1 MAEQNS
7 ISTLLPE
14 LLRLFNNS
22 VESFEKV
29 NQAITSNRE
38 SVTIDLQ
45 GGDGTISRV
54 TIPSFGFL
62 KNSVDRLDRNIQT
75 ITNVDGGNSSIRLS
89 DGTFRKLVL
98 ANLPSEAQDLNELNS
113 VNTFDIKPNWFFE
126 ELINPL
132 LYVSFNITGQVPIN
146 TERAIVRRYI
156 LETNTKSKVNFFEN
170 SYKGRSDISFDSFIQ
185 EMVERNISY
194 VLDESVVDLPPRS
207 KRYNGKF
214 SVIRISDIDVTQEIN
229 GVSVTS
235 KKKLFKLNKLSY
247 NDSETDFNDTIQLK
261 VGDSLEV
268 IADSIDTRYRII
280 QIDSSTNSVV
290 LELVEGSR
298 TISIGSD
305 VLKIGSG
312 LNDDV
317 EVDVTVGFDERC
329 VTFIKPIDPNSK
341 IPSVNWSPGSA
352 FYTNDLTTLN
362 EDGTQQTLSQFY
374 QNSAIDFGKFLL
386 SFAQDKF
393 PSSKE
398 GINPNS
404 PGLSPDNFKV
414 VPINR
419 QITDAGAVVELEDLN
434 NQKITLEAKLKE
446 LDDAISKKRSR
457 IQSTNYTTEVERD
470 TDKNELQGLITER
483 SSQSELYSSVVKE
496 ISSKSEDNSVSSISP
511 KYRVRGFWKLP
522 EEKSSEATGAQEII
536 KFKIRYR
543 YLSQDG
549 AANPVDQFTF
559 QDGEAESQ
567 GAFSNYNELE
577 SVLRPRIKNDVT
589 GQYEWAPIQNDN
601 ADEININQLDIPIRK
616 GEIVEVQVKSIS
628 EAGWPSNP
636 LESVW
641 SDPIRIEFP
650 SDLSSDNA
658 IDQILQQN
666 TEDLARVKLEED
678 LNSKGINEHLS
689 TQFTANE
696 KFFAHTAS
704 SIASGFLSSEQ
715 TPIDLFSKLT
725 DMQNRLDQFEEI
737 LRTAKGELSITLVDD
752 QGNSIKINR
761 DATTKVFSG
770 FYSDEVLDLDDP
782 RGAIISKTFFLNI
795 ANSEQTTLQ
804 LISSIAGSRTRMVK
818 QSEDPSFSITQA
830 SGGSVILP
838 ATYEWLDNSSANQTD
853 NRPTYSTSDSDYNT
867 VRKYDLVP
875 ITLTNPVV
883 DANDKYGQIKS
894 LSPFQSSQNK
904 NQFLYSRFSDV
915 SSDSNF
921 YSYINPDGEYVIN
934 LDTAENFYG
943 RTLDSGTIV
952 SGQFVW
958 GGGFDTNGNP
968 TTAQTFSGSND
979 DTIEVHIEHPILQ
992 NYSSYRQNYIE
1003 LTGDD
1008 SGLTL
1013 PQSSVGGV
1021 DCTSSG
1027 NNTANLLFRHSKFI
1041 PLKSDEEMGK
1051 EQSIYLNENFSDLNS
1066 LPGTGNY
1073 PSSLSSPNGSQPLE
1087 GSPTISSVLNSSF
1100 TDFSRNVKNSFDTF
1114 DQFLIGKK
1122 SCGSY
1127 LFLATDDHENIQV
1140 EGDSLQSSKPVQ
1152 FGNQN
1157 SINIPIVFQYRMT
1170 DYFGSGLGSAGG
1182 LGNIAGDSTGATT
1195 NVTYS
1200 KRIGIDIYPNSENV
1214 VQFDLEFFAKY
1225 RSDNL
1230 NIKVFPAATVT
1241 KGLSDLEKVV
1251 TKLSPTITET
1261 QVNETIRGSGSRSTK
1276 DLTGFT
1282 RAPRN

>member
-45 GGDGTISRV
+45 NSDNTISRV
-54 TIPSFGFL
+54 TLPSFGFL

-75 ITNVDGGNSSIRLS
+75 ITNVGGGNSSIRLS

-113 VNTFDIKPNWFFE
+113 VNTFNIKPNWFFE

-132 LYVSFNITGQVPIN
+132 LYVSFDITGQVPIN

-156 LETNTKSKVNFFEN
+156 LETNTKSKTNFFDN
-170 SYKGRSDISFDSFIQ
+170 SYKGRSDIRFDDFIQ

-194 VLDESVVDLPPRS
+194 VLDEAVVDLPPRS

-229 GVSVTS
+229 GVSITS
-235 KKKLFKLNKLSY
+235 KKKLYKLNKLSY
-247 NDSETDFNDTIQLK
+247 NDSEADFNGTIQLK

-268 IADSIDTRYRII
+268 ISDSIDTRYKII

-290 LELVEGSR
+290 LDLVEGSR
-298 TISIGSD
+298 SISIGSD

-312 LNDDV
+312 LNEQV

-341 IPSVNWSPGSA
+341 IPSVNWSPGSS

-362 EDGTQQTLSQFY
+362 DDGTEETLSQFY
-374 QNSAIDFGKFLL
+374 QSSAIDFGRFLL

-393 PSSKE
+393 PTSKE
-398 GINPNS
+398 GVNPNS
-404 PGLSPDNFKV
+404 PALSINDFKV
-414 VPINR
+414 VAINR
-419 QITDAGAVVELEDLN
+419 QVTNSSAIVELEDLN
-434 NQKITLEAKLKE
+434 NQKITLEAKIKE

-470 TDKNELQGLITER
+470 ADRNELQGLITER

-496 ISSKSEDNSVSSISP
+496 ISSKADDNSVSSISP
-511 KYRVRGFWKLP
+511 KYRARGFWKLP
-522 EEKSSEATGAQEII
+522 EEKISESTGPQEII
-536 KFKIRYR
+536 KFKVRYR

-567 GAFSNYNELE
+567 GAFSNYNIIE
-577 SVLRPRIKNDVT
+577 SVLRPRIKNEVT
-589 GQYEWAPIQNDN
+589 GRYEWAPIQTDN
-601 ADEININQLDIPIRK
+601 ADEININQLDVPIRK
-616 GEIVEVQVKSIS
+616 GEIIEVQVKSIS

-650 SDLSSDNA
+650 ADLSSDNA
-658 IDQILQQN
+658 VNQIVQQN

-725 DMQNRLDQFEEI
+725 EMQNRLNQFEEI
-737 LRTAKGELSITLVDD
+737 LSTAKGELAITLIDEE
-752 QGNSIKINR
+752 GNSIKINR

-770 FYSDEVLDLDDP
+770 FYSEEVLDLDDP

-804 LISSIAGSRTRMVK
+804 LIASIAGSRTRMVK
-818 QSEDPSFSITQA
+818 QSENPSFSTTEA
-830 SGGSVILP
+830 SSGSVILP
-838 ATYEWLDNSSANQTD
+838 ATYEWLDDSATNQSD
-853 NRPTYSTSDSDYNT
+853 NRPTYSSNDSNYNT
-867 VRKYDLVP
+867 IRKYDLVP
-875 ITLTNPVV
+875 IILTNPVI
-883 DANDKYGQIKS
+883 DASNKYGQIKS
-894 LSPFQSSQNK
+894 ISPYQSSQNK

-921 YSYINPDGEYVIN
+921 YSYINPDGEFIIN
-934 LDTAENFYG
+934 IDTAENFYG
-943 RTLDSGTIV
+943 RNNNTGNIT

-958 GGGFDTNGNP
+958 GGGFDSNGNP
-968 TTAQTFSGSND
+968 TTASTFSGSND

-992 NYSSYRQNYIE
+992 NYSSYRQSYID
-1003 LTGDD
+1003 LTGDN
-1008 SGLTL
+1008 SNFTL
-1013 PQSSVGGV
+1013 PSSPVGGV
-1021 DCTSSG
+1021 DCTSTG
-1027 NNTANLLFRHSKFI
+1027 NNTANLIFRHSKFI
-1041 PLKSDEEMGK
+1041 PLKSDQNKGK
-1051 EQSIYLNENFSDLNS
+1051 EQAIYLNENFLELDS
-1066 LPGTGNY
+1066 LAGTGNY
-1073 PSSLSSPNGSQPLE
+1073 PSSLSAPNGSQSLQ
-1087 GSPTISSVLNSSF
+1087 GSPSINNVLNSSF
-1100 TDFSRNVKNSFDTF
+1100 TNFSRNVKSSFDTF

-1140 EGDSLQSSKPVQ
+1140 EGDSLQSSKPIQ
-1152 FGNQN
+1152 FGSQN
-1157 SINIPIVFQYRMT
+1157 SINVPIVFQYRMT

-1200 KRIGIDIYPNSENV
+1200 KRIGIDIYPNSEDV

-1261 QVNETIRGSGSRSTK
+1261 QVNKAISGGSRSTR